1 MNKRIKKKRELESKL
16 QTLDMTVDFLL
27 DQNNQLWKIVDK
39 MEKINSGRLLTRW
52 RKSTHTTQR
61 LLTNALTKLRRIS
74 APSKV
79 LKSLGLVVSKEVIQ
93 HLDW

>member
-39 MEKINSGRLLTRW
+39 MEEINSHNTEATNKRFDQVEANVKTLRKAKKPWFGR
-52 RKSTHTTQR
+52 K
-61 LLTNALTKLRRIS
+61 
-74 APSKV
+74 
-79 LKSLGLVVSKEVIQ
+79 
-93 HLDW
+93 